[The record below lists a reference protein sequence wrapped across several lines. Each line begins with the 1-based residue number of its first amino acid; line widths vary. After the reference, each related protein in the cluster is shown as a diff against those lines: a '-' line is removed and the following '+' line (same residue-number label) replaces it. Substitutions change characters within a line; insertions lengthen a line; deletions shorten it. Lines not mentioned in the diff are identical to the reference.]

1 MPDEKGLDSRSPRVD
16 WASVSKLVKN
26 LGTLVVLAAIAC
38 AIYVAAKVVPLYVDN
53 LDVKEAVEAA
63 FNLAGRNN
71 NDSILRAEI
80 RERTSKMGT
89 HVETDKWGN
98 EQVVPGLGLT
108 DDQIVIERSRV
119 TDNVRIEVTYQREV
133 DLSLFNYVHVL
144 ELSAIK
150 EGLPP
155 H

>member
-1 MPDEKGLDSRSPRVD
+1 M
-16 WASVSKLVKN
+16 SKLIGK
-26 LGTLVVLAAIAC
+26 LGTLAVLAAIAS

-80 RERTSKMGT
+80 RERTNRMGS
-89 HVETDKWGN
+89 HVETDKWGT

-119 TDNVRIEVTYQREV
+119 TENVRIEVTYQREV
-133 DLSLFNYVHVL
+133 DLSLFNYVHVM
-144 ELSAIK
+144 ELRAVK
-150 EGLPP
+150 EGIPP
-155 H
+155 N

>member
-1 MPDEKGLDSRSPRVD
+1 
-16 WASVSKLVKN
+16 VSKLAKN
-26 LGTLVVLAAIAC
+26 LGTLVVLAAIASG
-38 AIYVAAKVVPLYVDN
+38 IYVAAKVVPLYVDN

-80 RERTSKMGT
+80 RERTNRMGT

-98 EQVVPGLGLT
+98 DQVVPGLGLT

-144 ELSAIK
+144 DLSVVK
-150 EGLPP
+150 EGIPSN
-155 H
+155 